1 MASFSFMN
9 EEDRRQEEEF
19 QKQHK
24 KKLEDLA
31 EQYGFSSS
39 DVDGASSDYN
49 SSGYDSEGEPKPRHI
64 PYTQEWYERND
75 IIDGKRERKDSRR
88 KQKIDKTHAKAM
100 RHQDGIFSDPEEQE
114 EYDNWER
121 EQYDNWEKEGGEAK
135 ESIPQKDGGEEEE
148 EEYDGDSEDEE
159 QSSITKEGKLMKE
172 ISVSINGMCFRVSI
186 PLNLN
191 LNSTMKE
198 KQEAFYSLIMQIK
211 TCLPDDMEKESRI
224 LTNIILKERTGLE
237 LQIHNA
243 SEETRQNV
251 TETMQKEHPKEGS
264 TWKYYISYKIVPI
277 KMTKKE

>member
-9 EEDRRQEEEF
+9 EEDRRQEKKF

-39 DVDGASSDYN
+39 DVDGASSDYT

-64 PYTQEWYERND
+64 PYTQEWHERND
-75 IIDGKRERKDSRR
+75 IIDGKRERRDARR
-88 KQKIDKTHAKAM
+88 KQIMDKTHAQAM
-100 RHQDGIFSDPEEQE
+100 RHEDGIFSDPEEQE

-121 EQYDNWEKEGGEAK
+121 EQRDMIEKEGGEGK
-135 ESIPQKDGGEEEE
+135 ESIAQKDGGEEEE

-172 ISVSINGMCFRVSI
+172 IPVSINDKCFRVSI

-191 LNSTMKE
+191 LNSTIKE
-198 KQEAFYSLIMQIK
+198 KHEAFSSLIMQIK
-211 TCLPDDMEKESRI
+211 SCLPDDM
-224 LTNIILKERTGLE
+224 
-237 LQIHNA
+237 
-243 SEETRQNV
+243 
-251 TETMQKEHPKEGS
+251 
-264 TWKYYISYKIVPI
+264 
-277 KMTKKE
+277 